1 MLTIFCHFFEPL
13 RQIDQMRS
21 ILAEYARGNTQSVQ
35 ILARAHD
42 MRYQAK
48 VNTNKHISYLK
59 CYLGLPLKKSM
70 ELQSTIMYI
79 DRC

>member
-1 MLTIFCHFFEPL
+1 M

-48 VNTNKHISYLK
+48 VNTNKHIS
-59 CYLGLPLKKSM
+59 CYLGLT
-70 ELQSTIMYI
+70 QSEEIHGITEYNYVYRQNI
-79 DRC
+79 DRIMMLNF